1 MEEINQNSPTSLDF
15 NTEKFEPK
23 DEIEIQQIIKFC
35 YKKNLP
41 IEIVGNQTKL
51 DIGKK
56 MQCAKTLDMSKFS
69 GIIDYK
75 PEELYIKVKAG
86 TPINFVREELK
97 KNKQHL
103 AFEPVNFSKIFK
115 KNSNEGTV
123 GGTLSCNFSGSRRF
137 KVGSARDHI
146 LGFKGFNGKGEKI
159 KSGGTVVKNV
169 TGYDLSKLITGSFGT
184 LLAISE
190 LTLKV
195 LPLESET
202 KTIIVSGLALEHAM
216 GIMGSA
222 IASSNDPS
230 GAVYYPGNLRNN
242 FVFNDLTHPGS
253 ITAIR
258 VEGTKISTEQR
269 INNLTKELVLEDK
282 KLTILDST
290 QSEIFWEDTR
300 SLKVLSTND
309 QNILRAVVPPSETI
323 NLLNRLKTFHPNY
336 FLDWG
341 GSLIW
346 LELDYLS
353 SQKIDQIRDR
363 ILDVNGYLTVIKSP
377 ENVKSSSEIFTIDPI
392 KFKISQNIKKSFDP
406 KRIFNPGKMYTGI

>member
-202 KTIIVSGLALEHAM
+202 KTVIVSGLALEHAM

-300 SLKVLSTND
+300 SLKAVSTND
-309 QNILRAVVPPSETI
+309 KNILRAVVPPSETI

-363 ILDVNGYLTVIKSP
+363 ILDANGYLTVIKSP